1 MREEERNFFRITLNK
16 FKNKNLFELYK
27 IFTLTFLKIFIKKYY
42 KTVNEYRSESD
53 NGFYL
58 YIVEKAN
65 NNFRIFQ
72 NFKSHP
78 IFNEIYEH
86 VSKSHG
92 KEYLDCIIENDKN
105 LLDKIDKF
113 LENDKIG
120 NPKKYYYKEI
130 DRLISPTTLRYIKVA
145 SDIKKIFADK
155 IDNIVEVGC
164 GYGGQ
169 YLILDKYINIRNYL
183 LIDLYEVTK
192 FIEKYLEC
200 YVLNSSYET
209 KTINKISHESS
220 WDLVISNYAF
230 SELPAETQYNYI
242 NKILLKS
249 KNGYMTMNSGLE
261 TSAFKTNHLS
271 LKEITNLMPN
281 IKIIPEE
288 PLTFKDN
295 YIIVW
300 GNIKNKCGN
309 N

>member
-1 MREEERNFFRITLNK
+1 MTEERERNFFRIILNK

-27 IFTLTFLKIFIKKYY
+27 IFTLRFLKIIIKKYY
-42 KTVNEYRSESD
+42 KTVDKYRSESD

-58 YIVEKAN
+58 YIIEKAN

-72 NFKSHP
+72 NFRSHP
-78 IFNEIYEH
+78 IFIEIYEH
-86 VSKSHG
+86 VSKSQG
-92 KEYLDCIIENDKN
+92 KEYLDCIIKNDKN

-130 DRLISPTTLRYIKVA
+130 DKLISPTTLRYIKVA
-145 SDIKKIFADK
+145 SDIKKIFSDK

-169 YLILDKYINIRNYL
+169 YLILDKCINIRNYL

-200 YVLNSSYET
+200 YVLNSSYES
-209 KTINKISHESS
+209 KTINKISQESS

-230 SELPAETQYNYI
+230 SELPSETQYNYI

-261 TSAFKTNHLS
+261 TSAFKKNHLS

-295 YIIVW
+295 YIIIW
-300 GNIKNKCGN
+300 GNIKNK
-309 N
+309 

>member
-1 MREEERNFFRITLNK
+1 MIERERERERNFFKTGLNK
-16 FKNKNLFELYK
+16 FKNKNLFELYR
-27 IFTLTFLKIFIKKYY
+27 IFKLRFLKVIIKKYY
-42 KTVNEYRSESD
+42 KTIDTYRSESD

-58 YIVEKAN
+58 HIIEKAN

-72 NFKSHP
+72 NFRKHP
-78 IFNEIYEH
+78 IFYEIYEH
-86 VSKSHG
+86 VSKSQG
-92 KEYLDCIIENDKN
+92 KEYLDYIIKNNKN

-130 DRLISPTTLRYIKVA
+130 DKLIAPTTLRYIKVG
-145 SDIKKIFADK
+145 SDIEKIFSDK
-155 IDNIVEVGC
+155 IDNIVEIGC

-169 YLILDKYINIRNYL
+169 YLILDKLINIKNYL
-183 LIDLYEVTK
+183 LIDLFEVTK

-200 YVLNSSYET
+200 FVLNSSYET
-209 KTINKISHESS
+209 KTINKISYDKS

-230 SELPAETQYNYI
+230 SELPSETQLIYI

-249 KNGYMTMNSGLE
+249 KNGYMTMNSGLD
-261 TSAFKTNHLS
+261 TSAFQKNHLS
-271 LKEITNLMPN
+271 LKEITSLMPN

-288 PLTFKDN
+288 PLTYKGN

-300 GNIKNKCGN
+300 GNIRNK
-309 N
+309 